1 MEKEVISA
9 AAASTYEPAQQAIF
23 RQVLDKKMK
32 GELVE
37 AAQLIDQLNMDF
49 RKDED
54 NASRRLVLLEAARI
68 NLMLG
73 KYKRAH
79 LFAESILEIY
89 PDDFSAK
96 SIVARICMGEFRYDT
111 AKAYLNELPDDHHEK
126 FLNLC
131 SIAIKERRLVEAQ
144 EYLAKAALV
153 VDIEDSEYGLLWAYV
168 RLLEG
173 KEKDALS
180 RVREVMKNP
189 PHDTNLLLLAGEI
202 YMTSGTYGE
211 AKKVSQL
218 VQKYAPNHDHAYAIR
233 AFAQYA
239 EEDFDEAEKTAY
251 KALDANNKNAYAR
264 TVLMKCA
271 ARRGDYAYAERLG
284 LMILD
289 ETPSYSL
296 GRANLGDVY
305 FNEGDYV
312 RAKIEYDSAKH
323 LMDSLTKGSRL
334 RKARVEIMNGNL
346 SEAVTIL
353 LTLLESTHS
362 YYDDAMCDLWLCYE
376 RQGETEKRDE
386 ILDRME
392 LRRAFYHRTEKIM
405 EQLGK

>member
-1 MEKEVISA
+1 MEKEVITTPNGA
-9 AAASTYEPAQQAIF
+9 KQEPVAETIF
-23 RQVLDKKMK
+23 RQVLEKKLK

-37 AAQLIDQLNMDF
+37 AAQLIDQLNMDM
-49 RKDED
+49 RKDD
-54 NASRRLVLLEAARI
+54 DTAGRRLVLLEAARI

-79 LFAESILEIY
+79 VFAEAIIELF

-96 SIVARICMGEFRYDT
+96 ALIARICMGEFRYDT
-111 AKAYLNELPDDHHEK
+111 AKAYLGELPDDHHEK
-126 FLNLC
+126 FLLLC
-131 SIAIKERRLVEAQ
+131 SIAIKERRLVDAQ
-144 EYLAKAALV
+144 QFLGKAAAV
-153 VDIEDSEYGLLWAYV
+153 VDNEDSEYGLLWAYV

-173 KEKDALS
+173 KEKEALS
-180 RVREVMKNP
+180 RVREVMKDP

-202 YMTSGTYGE
+202 FMTSGTYGE
-211 AKKVSQL
+211 AKKVSML
-218 VQKYAPNHDHAYAIR
+218 VQKFAPHHDHAYAIR
-233 AFAQYA
+233 SFALYA
-239 EEDFDEAEKTAY
+239 EEDFEEAEKTAY
-251 KALDANNKNAYAR
+251 LSLDSNKQNAYAR
-264 TVLMKCA
+264 TILMKCA
-271 ARRGDYAYAERLG
+271 ARRGDYLYAERIG
-284 LMILD
+284 LAILN

-312 RAKIEYDSAKH
+312 RAKIEYESSMH
-323 LMDSLTKGSRL
+323 LMDSLTKGARL
-334 RKARVEIMNGNL
+334 RKARLEIMHGNL
-346 SEAVTIL
+346 DEAVTIL

-405 EQLGK
+405 EELGK